1 MIIENVIKADVCK
14 NKSANAVGF
23 SLIDDMLPY
32 IILTKGRKNLTFSWK
47 PNDCYT
53 DWSVANTSIKI
64 GYFQPL

>member
-23 SLIDDMLPY
+23 SLIDDNVALHH
-32 IILTKGRKNLTFSWK
+32 LNKRQKNNLTFSWK

-53 DWSVANTSIKI
+53 D
-64 GYFQPL
+64 

>member
-53 DWSVANTSIKI
+53 D
-64 GYFQPL
+64 